1 MIVHTIND
9 LSNKSVVDFLK
20 LGLEEAEGLENYHP
34 DFSNNPA
41 NLFYILKEGRYK
53 HGNYFVMEED
63 GKYVGSAGWNPY
75 GEVALVLTRAFI
87 PKKFRGKF
95 VMASNLLPM
104 IFEESVFYKKLWIT
118 CNEYNYSIYK
128 GLSRLNSNKSSGI
141 FLQWPDLYKNFVPI
155 GKKVINYTPQ
165 YVAEYIRND

>member
-1 MIVHTIND
+1 MIVHAIND

-20 LGLEEAEGLENYHP
+20 HGLEEADSLENYHP

-63 GKYVGSAGWNPY
+63 GKYAGSAGWNPY

-87 PKKFRGKF
+87 PSSERRKYN
-95 VMASNLLPM
+95 MATHLLPIM
-104 IFEESVFYKKLWIT
+104 FDQTTAYEKLWIT
-118 CNEYNYSIYK
+118 CNDYNIAIYHALTRLSQGKSAGIFNSWPDIYK
-128 GLSRLNSNKSSGI
+128 KFKPAGI
-141 FLQWPDLYKNFVPI
+141 KFV
-155 GKKVINYTPQ
+155 NNTSQ
-165 YVAEYIRND
+165 YVAEYTR